1 MTKIVY
7 CIENILKKIKP
18 YLYMPNLFL
27 FVSKIILFILT
38 KSLFFI
44 ISSLYN
50 LCIGIAKLKV
60 YSKKKN
66 YWTVGLFIVFASI
79 CFSLYSAWT
88 IIVKRIAEYDLYTGI
103 FIATV
108 TFFDIGYSICGI
120 IKESKNNDIQNKL
133 LKLIN
138 LATALISLEL
148 TQTALLSFTMVDVDN
163 SLYNGL
169 IGIIVGFC
177 SLVIGIY
184 IIRKSI
190 KNRCVN

>member
-1 MTKIVY
+1 MKEIIY
-7 CIENILKKIKP
+7 CIKNVSKKIKP
-18 YLYMPNLFL
+18 YLYISNLFL
-27 FVSKIILFILT
+27 FVSKIILFMLT

-50 LCIGIAKLKV
+50 LCIGLAKLKV
-60 YSKKKN
+60 YSKKEN
-66 YWTVGLFIVFASI
+66 CWIVGLFIIFGSI

-88 IIVKRIAEYDLYTGI
+88 IVVKRVVNYDLYTGI

-108 TFFDIGYSICGI
+108 TFFDIGYSIYGI
-120 IKESKNNDIQNKL
+120 IKESKNNDAQNKL

-148 TQTALLSFTMVDVDN
+148 TQSALLSFTMVGVDN

-169 IGIIVGFC
+169 IGVIVGFC
-177 SLVIGIY
+177 SLVIGTF
-184 IIRKSI
+184 III
-190 KNRCVN
+190 KNGCVK